1 MDEIT
6 DQLSK
11 LNLGI
16 KENKTSPEIQKIL
29 MQINRQFS
37 AEGSDKKTVVEYL
50 LKNEIVDTFSLIL
63 KSRERFSAS
72 TFALVAEILAEI
84 AKLDTGRQNCS
95 EAAIIV
101 PMLELLSNNDSNV
114 VLQVCRALGN
124 ICYDNDVA
132 RSLVKEHNGVYRLIQ
147 LLRNLLEKEN
157 LPENMRTITSG
168 CLLNLTDT
176 FEEIQ
181 DQAIEAGI
189 LDVLLQYLLK
199 FSSDE
204 DVVTHCLLV
213 LSCLADSHKGRA
225 KILDRSVLS
234 SLLNL
239 LEKPLNDDIMDSL
252 LELFGNLCENDSA
265 KLSLVEM
272 GLCEK
277 LVDIIQKHRNSGS
290 VVTGTF
296 NINKS
301 VPDLIILI
309 LTGDESMELLWKN
322 GQGVVYKETLSWL
335 KSNDENLLIAGAL
348 ATGNFARKDS
358 HCIQMLADGVVEQL
372 KILLEKHTGRDGD
385 IRMQHAVL
393 SALRNLA
400 IPAQNKSAMVKLG
413 VVPILIDMMYVETF
427 PVVFKLLGTVRMLI
441 DKQEEVS
448 KTVGEN
454 FDFVKRT
461 VSWCCV
467 EEHPGVK
474 GEATRLLAWLA
485 KNSKTPSVMKNLVKA
500 DALPPIISMM
510 KSEHIVMQNEALIAL
525 SLISVSCLTEV
536 EEISASTD
544 LINILYQVM
553 GGDIIVPELTQNALS
568 LLVVL
573 LCSAKMRSAVNST
586 PIRTDLK
593 ALKNHNDEKIRDLAG
608 NALQMLETNNGP

>member
-37 AEGSDKKTVVEYL
+37 VEGRDKKTVVEYL

-265 KLSLVEM
+265 KLSLVQM

-309 LTGDESMELLWKN
+309 LTGDESMELLWEN

-441 DKQEEVS
+441 DKQDHDD
-448 KTVGEN
+448 K
-454 FDFVKRT
+454 
-461 VSWCCV
+461 
-467 EEHPGVK
+467 
-474 GEATRLLAWLA
+474 
-485 KNSKTPSVMKNLVKA
+485 
-500 DALPPIISMM
+500 I
-510 KSEHIVMQNEALIAL
+510 
-525 SLISVSCLTEV
+525 
-536 EEISASTD
+536 
-544 LINILYQVM
+544 
-553 GGDIIVPELTQNALS
+553 DIETF
-568 LLVVL
+568 
-573 LCSAKMRSAVNST
+573 
-586 PIRTDLK
+586 
-593 ALKNHNDEKIRDLAG
+593 
-608 NALQMLETNNGP
+608 QMLSKH

>member
-213 LSCLADSHKGRA
+213 LSCLADSH
-225 KILDRSVLS
+225 
-234 SLLNL
+234 
-239 LEKPLNDDIMDSL
+239 
-252 LELFGNLCENDSA
+252 SA

-441 DKQEEVS
+441 DKQEEVA

-553 GGDIIVPELTQNALS
+553 GGDIIVPELNQNALS

-573 LCSAKMRSAVNST
+573 LCSGNNQMVQCQVNMVGDQGLSILTHSIFVSVTIAVCGQSLSWWNT
-586 PIRTDLK
+586 IPFLD
-593 ALKNHNDEKIRDLAG
+593 A
-608 NALQMLETNNGP
+608 NGGLFPLIAAFNLSS